1 MHRVNRGSVVL
12 FSSIWLLTLVFPI
25 LAFGQET
32 AALEPAVSNDWI
44 QAQLAELDSLFG
56 TSVKLLEA
64 ILFARFGTGI
74 PLIVLVLLLGGI
86 YYSFFFG
93 WLSIRGFRH
102 SIDIIRG
109 RFDNP
114 DDPGEI
120 SHFQALT
127 SALSATVGLGNIA
140 GVAIA
145 VSLGGPGAI
154 FWMLVTA
161 IFGMSSK
168 LASCTLA
175 IMYRNIHPDGR
186 VSGGPMYYLENGL
199 KSKGLREFGRT
210 LAVMFAFL
218 TVGGSLGGG
227 NMFQANQTLE
237 ILGTVSPVFKT
248 YNWLVGILL
257 AAMVAVV
264 IIGGIRRIGRVTS
277 RVVPTMC
284 LLYVAAC
291 LLIIVSNFTRIPE
304 LLVTIVSHAFSP
316 YALYGGFVGVLVTG
330 IKRAAF
336 SNEAGLGSAAFAH
349 AAAKTDE
356 PAREGMVAMIGPFI
370 DTIVICLMTGLV
382 CLITGVYADP
392 QFIGQAQQGQPVGA
406 AMTAA
411 AFETFIP
418 GARYVLAI
426 AVVLFAYSTMISW
439 SYYGERAWEYL
450 FGEETIIG
458 YRVIF
463 VVFVFLGAVTALD
476 NVLSFTDMMILGMAF
491 PNIIGGVIL
500 SQQIKATLTEY
511 WNRLKS
517 GQMTRYK

>member
-1 MHRVNRGSVVL
+1 MHRFVRSCVLFAILSTALLSVV
-12 FSSIWLLTLVFPI
+12 
-25 LAFGQET
+25 ET
-32 AALEPAVSNDWI
+32 ANAQPVGSSEGAGWI
-44 QAQLAELDSLFG
+44 QTKLADLDALFG
-56 TSVKLLEA
+56 ATVDLMVQV
-64 ILFARFGTGI
+64 LFAEFGTGI
-74 PLIVLVLLLGGI
+74 PLIVLILLIGGI

-93 WLSIRGFRH
+93 WLSLRGFRH

-154 FWMLVTA
+154 FWMIVTA
-161 IFGMSSK
+161 FFGMSSK

-175 IMYRNIHPDGR
+175 IMYRKVHPDGR
-186 VSGGPMYYLENGL
+186 ISGGPMYYLENGL
-199 KSKGLREFGRT
+199 GSLGIREFGRT
-210 LAVMFAFL
+210 LAVIFAFL
-218 TVGGSLGGG
+218 AVGGSFGGG

-237 ILGTVSPVFKT
+237 ILGTISPVFKE
-248 YNWLVGILL
+248 YNYVVGIVL
-257 AAMVAVV
+257 AFMVGLV
-264 IIGGIRRIGRVTS
+264 IIGGIKRIGRVTS
-277 RVVPTMC
+277 RVVPVMC
-284 LLYVAAC
+284 LLYVGTSIVII
-291 LLIIVSNFTRIPE
+291 LSHFTEIPGLIGII
-304 LLVTIVSHAFSP
+304 IGQAFSP
-316 YALYGGFVGVLVTG
+316 QALYGGFLGVMVTG

-370 DTIVICLMTGLV
+370 DTVIICLMTGLV

-392 QFIGQAQQGQPVGA
+392 EFMAQAQQGRPVGA

-411 AFETFIP
+411 AFDAFIP

-450 FGEETIIG
+450 FGEGSIIV
-458 YRVIF
+458 YRIMF
-463 VVFVFLGAVTALD
+463 VCFVFVGSVTALD
-476 NVLSFTDMMILGMAF
+476 NVLGFSDMMILGMAF
-491 PNIIGGVIL
+491 PNILGGIIL
-500 SQQIKATLTEY
+500 SPQIKMTLNEY
-511 WNRLKS
+511 WARYKS
-517 GQMTRYK
+517 GQMKRYK